1 MADVVDETADA
12 RSLVFTVPDGPGD
25 PVIPSER
32 LRYAPGQ
39 FLTLRVPSD
48 RTGSVARCYSLCS
61 SPFTGDPMTVTVK
74 RTADGYASNW
84 LCDHAHAGMKIHVLA
99 PSGTFVP
106 KTLDADFLLLAAGSG
121 ITPMM
126 AICKS
131 ALSEGSGKV
140 VLIYA
145 NRDEN
150 SVIFGGALRELAAKY
165 PDRLTVVH
173 WLETVQGL
181 PSAAA
186 LAGLGGALRRPRR
199 VHLRAGA
206 VHGRR
211 RGGAQEPGTP
221 PERIHIEVFKSLE
234 SDPFAAVVIEDD
246 GDEPPATAVVEL
258 DGETHTVSWPRN
270 AKLLDVLLDKGL
282 DAPFSCRE
290 GHCGA
295 CAVLKRSGEVADG
308 SQRRARAARP
318 RRGPHPRLP
327 GAAAVGF
334 RRSHLRRVAQRLTI
348 REPEGSMMKRL
359 ASVLAAVST
368 TWLTLALVTPTAV
381 SSAALDTADTSFP
394 INEFTQLEVHTTANC
409 VLADNAVLLPRRG
422 QPAHAGGADRVPAR
436 PVGPPDHHTA
446 VIGPDRLPG
455 FGLGRPQH
463 PDVQIH
469 WAR

>member
-1 MADVVDETADA
+1 VTDEPLGSHVLELQVADVVEETADA
-12 RSLVFTVPDGPGD
+12 RSLVFTVPDG
-25 PVIPSER
+25 VQIPPDR
-32 LRYAPGQ
+32 LRYSPGQ

-84 LCDHAHAGMKIHVLA
+84 LCEHAYAGMKIHVLA

-106 KTLDADFLLLAAGSG
+106 KTLDTDFLLLAAGSG

-126 AICKS
+126 SICKS

-150 SVIFGGALRELAAKY
+150 SVIFGGTLRDLSAKY

-186 LAGLGGALRRPRR
+186 LAGLAAPYVGHDAYICGPGPFMAAAEEALKAVGAD
-199 VHLRAGA
+199 
-206 VHGRR
+206 
-211 RGGAQEPGTP
+211 
-221 PERIHIEVFKSLE
+221 RIHIEVFKSLE
-234 SDPFAAVVIEDD
+234 SDPFAAVVIEEDD
-246 GDEPPATAVVEL
+246 SDEGPATAIVTL
-258 DGETHTVSWPRN
+258 DGERHEVRWPRN

-295 CAVLKRSGEVADG
+295 CAVLKKSGDVEMEVNDVLEQQDLDDG
-308 SQRRARAARP
+308 LILGCQARP
-318 RRGPHPRLP
+318 R
-327 GAAAVGF
+327 
-334 RRSHLRRVAQRLTI
+334 SD
-348 REPEGSMMKRL
+348 
-359 ASVLAAVST
+359 SVE
-368 TWLTLALVTPTAV
+368 VTY
-381 SSAALDTADTSFP
+381 D
-394 INEFTQLEVHTTANC
+394 E
-409 VLADNAVLLPRRG
+409 
-422 QPAHAGGADRVPAR
+422 
-436 PVGPPDHHTA
+436 
-446 VIGPDRLPG
+446 
-455 FGLGRPQH
+455 
-463 PDVQIH
+463 
-469 WAR
+469 